1 MDRNDRNDC
10 MQRLAF
16 LWNCSHASLRH
27 STQLSGFYIY
37 RIKQLASQFGI
48 VLIYATILYY
58 CTRIYTH
65 IRVIM
70 ATNEDLTPDMESM
83 LCPCCHCMYIPATGN
98 LRIISKKKMKKLQQ
112 KKANKLSI
120 CNSITTDEKTKNYVY
135 IKVKCTT
142 CNNIS
147 YRQHYINSGTR
158 SLSQNQDYSSSA
170 NELKTPTSSHNRNST
185 IAVSSISKSAKKRSM
200 IRHSLLTS
208 MLKASAASTPQ
219 SSPSLKDF
227 LMST

>member
-48 VLIYATILYY
+48 
-58 CTRIYTH
+58 
-65 IRVIM
+65 
-70 ATNEDLTPDMESM
+70 
-83 LCPCCHCMYIPATGN
+83 
-98 LRIISKKKMKKLQQ
+98 
-112 KKANKLSI
+112 
-120 CNSITTDEKTKNYVY
+120 
-135 IKVKCTT
+135 
-142 CNNIS
+142 
-147 YRQHYINSGTR
+147 
-158 SLSQNQDYSSSA
+158 DYSSSA
-170 NELKTPTSSHNRNST
+170 NELKTPTSSHNRNSS